1 MSEHDDHDEQHE
13 LEKMLEAA
21 TAAEVPEGAQLNEEG
36 VQLREAWLA
45 LGEALEAA
53 DVVVDSA
60 ALVAVLDRR
69 AGRRRT
75 IQRAAVALAA
85 SLLVAVTAVWYFS
98 NSAPIDRIAERPPD
112 NEPLMAD
119 EAPPEP
125 FDELAWDDQLDW
137 EIAMVAQAMYEI
149 DNPLGRTE
157 RAVLNL
163 WLQIDRLEREMAGE
177 AL

>member
-1 MSEHDDHDEQHE
+1 MSEQDEQHE

-21 TAAEVPEGAQLNEEG
+21 TAAELPKDAPLDEEGAR
-36 VQLREAWLA
+36 LREAWLA
-45 LGEALEAA
+45 LGEALEAT

-60 ALVAVLDRR
+60 ALVPVLDRR

-75 IQRAAVALAA
+75 MQRATVAPAA

-119 EAPPEP
+119 EALPEP
-125 FDELAWDDQLDW
+125 FDELAWDDALDY
-137 EIAMVAQAMYEI
+137 EIALVAQAMYEI
-149 DNPLGRTE
+149 DNPLGRTDQ
-157 RAVLNL
+157 AVLNL
-163 WLQIDRLEREMAGE
+163 WLQIDRLEREMAGA